1 MKFKFVAI
9 GVLLIMV
16 LGLTACSSGNITVQ
30 FTCDDFTNRQ
40 HLTHYINASEGD
52 TIEITL
58 CANPTTGFEWSEVW
72 ISDAPTIELVAREF
86 HAPGSNDNPPAPGTP
101 GIEELTFKVLEKGES
116 QVYMEYSQPWDGG
129 EKAVWTYEMTVTV
142 K

>member
-9 GVLLIMV
+9 GVLLVMA
-16 LGLTACSSGNITVQ
+16 LGLTACSSGNSTVQ
-30 FTCDDFTNRQ
+30 FTCDDFNNRQ

-58 CANPTTGFEWSEVW
+58 CANPTTGFEWSEVG
-72 ISDAPTIELVAREF
+72 ISDSSTIELVFRGF
-86 HAPGSNDNPPAPGTP
+86 HAPGSTDNPPAPGTP
-101 GIEELTFKVLEKGES
+101 GIKELTFKVLEKGES

-129 EKAVWTYEMTVTV
+129 EKTAWTYEMTVTV